1 VQLSSAEALKVFF
14 GVLAVIVGIPAIVL
28 FVKVGMFF
36 GTLSR
41 SVTALE
47 TAATAFSNRVDS
59 LLDRLCTDV
68 ADHETR
74 ITVLEERG
82 D

>member
-1 VQLSSAEALKVFF
+1 MEAAEALKVFF
-14 GVLAVIVGIPAIVL
+14 GILAVIVGIPTVGLLI
-28 FVKVGMFF
+28 KIGMFF

-47 TAATAFSNRVDS
+47 AAATAFSNRVDT
-59 LLDRLCTDV
+59 LLERLAATV
-68 ADHETR
+68 AEHETR
-74 ITVLEERG
+74 ITLLEERA